1 MNLNQYFCNSEQVF
15 LMSST
20 VALGWI
26 RYFKPEYGPP
36 HFVLAPKIPPEPGI
50 LQIQFIADYYNSFF
64 VVLLHYDKQLR
75 TTEWARVI
83 ANRSVELRSP
93 GVLLI

>member
-26 RYFKPEYGPP
+26 RYFKPEYEPP
-36 HFVLAPKIPPEPGI
+36 HFVLAPKIPPETGR
-50 LQIQFIADYYNSFF
+50 LQIHFMTEYYNTFF
-64 VVLLHYDKQLR
+64 VVLLRYNKQFR
-75 TTEWARVI
+75 TNEWIRVI
-83 ANRSVELRSP
+83 ANRWVDLERP
-93 GVLLI
+93 GVFLI